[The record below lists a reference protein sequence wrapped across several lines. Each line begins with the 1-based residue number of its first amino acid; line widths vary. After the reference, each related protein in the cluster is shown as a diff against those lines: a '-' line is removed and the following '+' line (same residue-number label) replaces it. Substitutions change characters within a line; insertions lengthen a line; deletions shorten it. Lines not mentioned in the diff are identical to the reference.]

1 MDNNNKVLYFTLLF
15 FVIYIIFFSMITLY
29 LLYIGRKK
37 EFGDKKMNSDFV
49 LFELDK
55 IINMYLIIKLFDISE
70 PLSSSNGII
79 LFLSNFTE
87 RDKLSNITKSVMYS
101 VEKNLSKFMKDE
113 LLLFFANEDNIM
125 NYISN
130 SILSKTTTFFQFIM
144 KIRNDVENINKNNNY
159 TKLSAEDLIFSY
171 ISSEYQKI
179 YNCSNLFLNVSGANV
194 YVEKNIND
202 QNSK

>member
-1 MDNNNKVLYFTLLF
+1 
-15 FVIYIIFFSMITLY
+15 MITLY

-55 IINMYLIIKLFDISE
+55 IINMYLITKLFDISE